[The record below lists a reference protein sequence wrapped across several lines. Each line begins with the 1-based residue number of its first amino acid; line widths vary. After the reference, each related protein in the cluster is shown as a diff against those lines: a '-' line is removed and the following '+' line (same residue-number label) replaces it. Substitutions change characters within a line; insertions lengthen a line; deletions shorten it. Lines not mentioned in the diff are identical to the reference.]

1 MGSIRRGAGAERG
14 GQALR
19 QPVPQPDGRRA
30 KINLYLHVVGRR
42 PDGYHLLD
50 SLVCF
55 TELGDELH
63 LSPAETLSLEIDG
76 PFAPALGSTDN
87 LTVKAARLLD
97 AQRGAALHLVKNL
110 PVAAGIGGGSA
121 DAAAA
126 LVGLSRLWNL
136 PAPTPAAS
144 RRAWE
149 RIFPSAWPMAR
160 ASWAGSAKSWCRHR
174 PCRGPISCW
183 SIRAGRCRRS
193 MSSAAIAAPSLP
205 RVASM
210 PRRPMRAAL
219 RDASGGTRQRSDRG
233 RPRAAAGD
241 RRDPDGAGRLVRLS
255 ARPHVGQRRHLLRPV
270 RIAPGGGGGG
280 RHLAGGRTALVGAR
294 DGDCV
299 RGCGG
304 GDRLRAR
311 STTRGRHLSASF
323 RRKRESRAHVR

>member
-1 MGSIRRGAGAERG
+1 MAAGAGLQAGCGPGGPHRGEAPAWARSEGERG
-14 GQALR
+14 LSAAAKPSASPSLSLR
-19 QPVPQPDGRRA
+19 ARA

-97 AQRGAALHLVKNL
+97 AERGAALHLVKNL

-144 RRAWE
+144 RGLGSGSSRLPRRWPALRGRDRRRAGC
-149 RIFPSAWPMAR
+149 P
-160 ASWAGSAKSWCRHR
+160 HR

-193 MSSAAIAAPSLP
+193 TSSAAIAAPSP
-205 RVASM
+205 
-210 PRRPMRAAL
+210 
-219 RDASGGTRQRSDRG
+219 
-233 RPRAAAGD
+233 PRAASKPPPAD
-241 RRDPDGAGRLVRLS
+241 
-255 ARPHVGQRRHLLRPV
+255 ARALATLL
-270 RIAPGGGGGG
+270 A
-280 RHLAGGRTALVGAR
+280 RTR
-294 DGDCV
+294 Q
-299 RGCGG
+299 
-304 GDRLRAR
+304 
-311 STTRGRHLSASF
+311 
-323 RRKRESRAHVR
+323 

>member
-1 MGSIRRGAGAERG
+1 M
-14 GQALR
+14 
-19 QPVPQPDGRRA
+19 
-30 KINLYLHVVGRR
+30 VGRR

-144 RRAWE
+144 VALGADLPVCLADGPRFVGGIGEELVPA
-149 RIFPSAWPMAR
+149 P
-160 ASWAGSAKSWCRHR
+160 

-210 PRRPMRAAL
+210 PRRPMRGGSRRFWRNAAM
-219 RDASGGTRQRSDRG
+219 
-233 RPRAAAGD
+233 
-241 RRDPDGAGRLVRLS
+241 
-255 ARPHVGQRRHLLRPV
+255 
-270 RIAPGGGGGG
+270 I
-280 RHLAGGRTALVGAR
+280 
-294 DGDCV
+294 
-299 RGCGG
+299 
-304 GDRLRAR
+304 
-311 STTRGRHLSASF
+311 
-323 RRKRESRAHVR
+323 